1 MRKLTRNQW
10 AAVGTGFVLVAA
22 AGFGL
27 SAINQTEPVP
37 QTAEEPS
44 AVVEETAPVDVNQN
58 APSKTTANTDQPLP
72 ETAQAEVE
80 DLAEAPVEEAPI
92 TAKAEM
98 GETAGMTGKLGWTMP
113 KRPPCMTPHWNSIA
127 PMIPWPS

>member
-44 AVVEETAPVDVNQN
+44 VVVEETAPVDVNQN

-92 TAKAEM
+92 TAQAQQTPTE
-98 GETAGMTGKLGWTMP
+98 ETAGMT
-113 KRPPCMTPHWNSIA
+113 
-127 PMIPWPS
+127 